1 MHEALDPTI
10 HNKNLQIHFLVKL
23 MLNNYM
29 YNGGPNTE
37 HLNAE
42 SYQLPDILNIC
53 FQLVSFLNARDKS
66 YTATVLAI
74 QK

>member
-1 MHEALDPTI
+1 
-10 HNKNLQIHFLVKL
+10 
-23 MLNNYM
+23 M

>member
-1 MHEALDPTI
+1 
-10 HNKNLQIHFLVKL
+10 
-23 MLNNYM
+23 M

-37 HLNAE
+37 HSNAE
-42 SYQLPDILNIC
+42 SYQLPDIFNIC
-53 FQLVSFLNARDKS
+53 FQLVSFLNALDKG